1 MKILSYKENLK
12 RDKYYRDLMLKYVI
26 NNKLIELTEII
37 FYLLEV
43 EYESSDEIT
52 EIKEIIRITYD
63 ECKDLDKIST
73 LESLRQIISTE
84 TGEDNLCVD
93 SR

>member
-1 MKILSYKENLK
+1 MKILSYKETLK

-63 ECKDLDKIST
+63 ECKDLDETS
-73 LESLRQIISTE
+73 LESLRQIISIE
-84 TGEDNLCVD
+84 TGEDNLL
-93 SR
+93 